1 MDKGLNS
8 NFMNSPYIQHF
19 LTLSCKV
26 KIRKK
31 KITEVCRPNFQEIHT
46 TSVSERNLQ
55 HHSCHDSQGGCI
67 TKLVP
72 ILAVCTG
79 ADAFRKAILLF

>member
-31 KITEVCRPNFQEIHT
+31 KLQKFAGLISKRYIQLLSAREICSITVAMTPKGA
-46 TSVSERNLQ
+46 VSQ
-55 HHSCHDSQGGCI
+55 SSY
-67 TKLVP
+67 
-72 ILAVCTG
+72 
-79 ADAFRKAILLF
+79 LF